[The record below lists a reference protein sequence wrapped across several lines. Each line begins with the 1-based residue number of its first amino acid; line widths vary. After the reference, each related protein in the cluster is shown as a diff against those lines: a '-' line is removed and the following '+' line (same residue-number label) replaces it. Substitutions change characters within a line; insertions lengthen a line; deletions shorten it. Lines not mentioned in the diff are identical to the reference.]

1 MTEFEAYFSGEKIYL
16 NGRKCVKVG
25 ETLTKLLSKPTGYYK
40 EVLLFAQNY
49 ENRLHYPEDE
59 AEAYDSESFF
69 QEAIKFYAGVEDVIM
84 RLAPYKYLEV
94 VGNRLQDTLNEY
106 AWAFH
111 EYPKMSVLDD
121 EDDDIDYHQHF
132 YTRFGTDDWDE
143 PEEMGEIFELNDKL
157 RDFAVK
163 MRIYLE
169 DILRVKYAF
178 TDFLERI
185 NSRNRFLTN
194 EEIADTLAEFE
205 DEKKL
210 RMYACDYLRTSGSI
224 QLDYKR
230 LRIKEKTELCEHY
243 KFTSLG
249 AFLYIELF
257 KGLEMHYIPR
267 KCSYCGRWFLI
278 EAGIYSEYCTRPV
291 KGREDGKTCRDL
303 GHFKKYSEKVANDP
317 IWLTYNRAYKQHYA
331 RLLKKKMT
339 QAEFQEWAD
348 YAIKLRDMV
357 EHKKIG
363 FDEYYKKIRE

>member
-25 ETLTKLLSKPTGYYK
+25 ETLTKLLSKPMAYDRHLVSGAEYYIDH
-40 EVLLFAQNY
+40 
-49 ENRLHYPEDE
+49 LHYPRDE
-59 AEAYDSESFF
+59 AEAYESESFF
-69 QEAIKFYAGVEDVIM
+69 QDAISFYAKIENLIM
-84 RLAPYKYLEV
+84 NLPPYKYLEV
-94 VGNRLQDTLNEY
+94 VGNRLQNILNEHG
-106 AWAFH
+106 WAFS
-111 EYPKMSVLDD
+111 ESPIVKSAI
-121 EDDDIDYHQHF
+121 EDDNDVEYHQHF
-132 YTRFGTDDWDE
+132 YVRSGTEDWDN
-143 PEEMGEIFELNDKL
+143 PDMLNDIYQLDDKL
-157 RDFAVK
+157 KDFAIEMK
-163 MRIYLE
+163 TYAG
-169 DILRVKYAF
+169 DIMRVKYAI

-185 NSRNRFLTN
+185 HSRNRFLTN

-303 GHFKKYSEKVANDP
+303 GHFKKYSEKIANDP

-348 YAIKLRDMV
+348 YAIKLRDLV